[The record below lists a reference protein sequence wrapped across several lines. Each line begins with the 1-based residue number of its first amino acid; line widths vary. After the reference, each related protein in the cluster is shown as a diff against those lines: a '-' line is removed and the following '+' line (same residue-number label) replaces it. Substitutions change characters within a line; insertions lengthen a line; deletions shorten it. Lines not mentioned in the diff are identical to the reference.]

1 MKKLLLFLLTL
12 MLGFSTLQVSAQQ
25 TVEIGTGTSTT
36 SNTPYNSL
44 WGYSF
49 VEQIY
54 TAAEIDMAGSITS
67 ISFNNSS
74 SDQTNNITVYMKLV
88 NRTSFSSTTDY
99 ETVTAADIVYTGSH
113 NFSQG
118 WSTITL
124 DSPFDYDGVS
134 NLMIAIHENT
144 SGYSTRYF
152 YYTTATNAAISFHSD
167 SYDPNPYDLG
177 SYSGNKYTS
186 SNRANIR
193 MEIMP
198 NGSNCYAPLSPTIS
212 GVDTYE
218 ATLSWTPREGQTA
231 WEVCC
236 VSGVFDPDQASWT
249 PVTDTFYTFTN
260 LNAATNYTAY
270 VRTNCNPEVSNPRS
284 VQFTTLATCPNVP
297 TGLSVSN
304 ITATTV
310 DVSWTAGTDD
320 SAWEVVVV
328 PSNATPESG
337 IPEPTT
343 DNPYTVTDL
352 QDNTQYKVYVRT
364 DCGGG
369 DHSYWSNP
377 ATFTTKPHC
386 TPPVNVAISQI
397 TGTSALVT
405 WEPAIFGA
413 TNYTVEYSLT
423 SEENWTMELVDG
435 TQYMISGLEPD
446 SNYSVMVYSNCDLG
460 TADTI
465 ERSFTTNCLVG
476 GNIAIGNGSS
486 TDSYLPSYS
495 YYNYSYSQ
503 QLYTADELGGATTF
517 NSISF
522 HISSFS
528 EGRNLLIYMKHTNAS
543 SIGDGISAAGAQQV
557 YTHNGVTSMH
567 QGWNTFTLTTPF
579 EYNGTDNLL
588 VVVID
593 RTGSYSS
600 PYNYWTGHTASGMSC
615 YDYNDDD
622 PYSISSLPDCYS
634 SSFRANVIFGSPCD
648 NDASCVRPN
657 VYVTETSESSITI
670 DWAPGYT
677 ESTWNVEYSANDTD
691 WTSLGSVN
699 THPYEVGGLDPDTR
713 YKIRVSSNCG
723 SEESDYAMV
732 SARTECSSIEVSY
745 TEDFDDAPASG
756 SGNMVTCWT
765 RNTNYSTAYP
775 YTSNSQHHSGNYSVY
790 FYGTSSY
797 YSYLASPRI
806 DDMVAM
812 DNLQVRFW
820 ARKSTATYY
829 IQVGIMTDPNDY
841 STFQQ
846 IGQNLT
852 PDTINTWQLLQVNT
866 DSYTG
871 DGRYIAFRIPAD
883 ITNNMYI
890 DDVSIDYI
898 PLCEHVEDI
907 TTVSGT
913 VTANAADI
921 TWTEGG
927 TEGSWDVVYGISGT
941 ITDPENETATTVQS
955 PNISLTDLNSNTLY
969 DVYVK
974 AVCSPAESSIWM
986 PYTFRTE
993 CGVITTIPFSENF
1006 ESYSTGSSSPI
1017 YCWTRYNTYS
1027 TSYDYPYVS
1036 NSYAFSGSKSLYF
1049 YHDGSSYAMIA
1060 TPAFDQAI
1068 DFSNLQVSFMMR
1080 SSSASSAR
1088 MIVGMMDNPTDPT
1101 TFDPID
1107 TITVSASNTWEPV
1120 ETSLS
1125 SYTGTASHIALKSL
1139 MSGYYNIYIDNFV
1152 VEEIPS
1158 CPKPTHV
1165 TATSGATDTVVLSWT
1180 DANAT
1185 QWDIIYGLAG
1195 FNPDSISD
1203 DIIIIEGVTEN
1214 PYTITELEGGNVYD
1228 FYVRSI
1234 CDGGDMSPWCA
1245 VPASA
1250 IPFLMQMGITGSAT
1264 VTGCGLTVTDNGG
1277 LNGDYATDCDYT
1289 LTILPSEPNST
1300 IVISGTLNT
1309 ESGWDKLHIYS
1320 GTTTNAANL
1329 IETLSGSVGNFG
1341 PFESEDGA
1349 ITLHFESD
1357 GSVVYPGFVAIVNCV
1372 AAADCPRPSNFTF
1385 GELTSNSVSLSWQG
1399 SDNAS
1404 AWNVAY
1410 GPSPFIINEET
1421 PYEPVYDTTITIDEL
1436 TAGQEYD
1443 FYVQTDCG
1451 DGVSEWRGPITA
1463 APGVFTFGTTGGSS
1477 ITACGLTIYD
1487 NGGPSGN
1494 YTANC
1499 NYTLTVYPSDPD
1511 SVVSVSGTFAGEG
1524 TIDYLSVYDGT
1535 STSGTL
1541 LQQIT
1546 SGSSGTTV
1554 NFGPLTSESGPLT
1567 LNFYSDGSV
1576 QYAGFAATVSCMGA
1590 PDCRTPYGLTASNI
1604 TANEANITWT
1614 ADEDATL
1621 ELYYKENSDTTWTVV
1636 TTSEFTDVN
1645 TYLMTNLTPATT
1657 YNVYVANLCTD
1668 DTLTT
1673 ATISFTTLCA
1683 TVTAPYSEN
1692 FTGFNTAM
1700 SPCWERFSGLASTVF
1715 NGGILTPTTSGWGF
1729 ASSNVFP
1736 IGHPKINIYYTSCNY
1751 WLVSPSID
1759 LSQLNAPTLMFSL
1772 ALTDYG
1778 NEDPIEQ
1785 MGNQADDKFIVAI
1798 STDDGATWSAANATV
1813 WDNTGSGDYSYDS
1826 ISTTGEDISISL
1838 SQYAGQ
1844 TIRIAFYGESTVS
1857 GGDND
1862 LHIANVMVDEAPTC
1876 PRPSQVTATA
1886 TTTSSVTLS
1895 WTPGGDETS
1904 WNVEYGPAGFNPGEG
1919 TTMTGVT
1926 NPVTISGLSGST
1938 TYNFYVQAECGG
1950 GETSAWSNVYAATTD
1965 CDIVTLLPYTENFDN
1980 ISSGNANAFPTC
1992 WARPIQYSGYPY
2004 AVTAYQHSTPAS
2016 LRFQSL
2022 TTVPTTAVTPQFAED
2037 AHNLSLNFWLKAESI
2052 TYSGT
2057 FEVGVMTD
2065 PNDTATFVG
2074 VWTIQPT
2081 STGWTEYTLNFDT
2094 TAVSGANKYIAFRQH
2109 SNSSSWYYWLDDV
2122 TIDLNGTPT
2131 PPTDPTVTT
2140 NDATGIG
2147 QTSATLNATITNPS
2161 GVTIT
2166 AKGFE
2171 WKQTIGGSYTTIAG
2185 TGTGNNFTANLTGL
2199 TANTNYTFRAF
2210 ITFNGTT
2217 VTGDEMTFTTL
2228 DEGQQTCN
2236 VPTNLTATATAY
2248 NTANVTWTAGG
2259 SETAWNLQ
2267 YKAASATNWSSSIA
2281 VTTTNYQLTGLNA
2294 ETAYQVRVQANCGDN
2309 NTSDWTAT
2317 VSFTTPA
2324 APVEPCDAPT
2334 NLQVNSITQ
2343 TSATMTWTAGGSET
2357 SWKVGYK
2364 LSTASQWQEAT
2375 VQQTTYEIEGLTANS
2390 TYDVRVKAVCA
2401 ADNES
2406 DFITSS
2412 FTTTGV
2418 GIDNI
2423 TLANSISL
2431 MPNPA
2436 DNYIELSINSNF
2448 EVKEAVIFNAFGQ
2461 MIQTV
2466 QLTENHARID
2476 LSNMAAGMYFVRVN
2490 GEGMT
2495 ATKKFIKR

>member
-1 MKKLLLFLLTL
+1 MKKVLLFLLAL
-12 MLGFSTLQVSAQQ
+12 MLGFSTLQVSAQETL
-25 TVEIGTGTSTT
+25 TVHDGTTT
-36 SNTPYNSL
+36 N
-44 WGYSF
+44 GYVPVYGFYADAYLKAEF
-49 VEQIY
+49 VIP
-54 TAAEIDMAGSITS
+54 ANDLGDMAGGS
-67 ISFNNSS
+67 ISG
-74 SDQTNNITVYMKLV
+74 MK
-88 NRTSFSSTTDY
+88 FYSSTSSVSWGAANFQVFMTEVNN
-99 ETVTAADIVYTGSH
+99 ETISAFEGTGNATIVYTGPLSIA
-113 NFSQG
+113 NGEMEITFSTEYTYSG
-118 WSTITL
+118 GNLLIGFYNTVIGT
-124 DSPFDYDGVS
+124 YVS
-134 NLMIAIHENT
+134 CSWYGETVNGA
-144 SGYSTRYF
+144 SVQGYSYSDLASVSPSQRNFIPKTTF
-152 YYTTATNAAISFHSD
+152 TYTPSGTNCFS
-167 SYDPNPYDLG
+167 PN
-177 SYSGNKYTS
+177 N
-186 SNRANIR
+186 
-193 MEIMP
+193 
-198 NGSNCYAPLSPTIS
+198 PTIS
-212 GVDTYE
+212 DISAYE

-270 VRTNCNPEVSNPRS
+270 VRTNCAPEVSNPRQVS
-284 VQFTTLATCPNVP
+284 FTTLATCPNVP

-369 DHSYWSNP
+369 DHSYWSTA

-503 QLYTADELGGATTF
+503 QLYTAAELGGATTF

-677 ESTWNVEYSANDTD
+677 ESAWNVEYSVNDTD
-691 WTSLGSVN
+691 WVSLGSVN
-699 THPYEVGGLDPDTR
+699 AHPYEVGGLDPDTR

-765 RNTNYSTAYP
+765 RNTNNSTAYP

-890 DDVSIDYI
+890 DDVNIDNI
-898 PLCEHVEDI
+898 PMCEHVSDI
-907 TTVSGT
+907 HTTTIASD
-913 VTANAADI
+913 AADI
-921 TWTEGG
+921 AWTEGG
-927 TEGSWDVVYGISGT
+927 SESAWEVVYGISGT
-941 ITDPENETATTVQS
+941 ITNPDNETSTTVQS
-955 PNISLTDLNSNTLY
+955 PEISLSDLNSNTVY
-969 DVYVK
+969 DVFVK
-974 AVCSPAESSIWM
+974 AVCSGSESSIWM

-1080 SSSASSAR
+1080 SSSASSAK

-1107 TITVSASNTWEPV
+1107 TITVSASDTWEPV

-1125 SYTGTASHIALKSL
+1125 SYTGSASHIALKSL
-1139 MSGYYNIYIDNFV
+1139 MSGYYSIYVDNFV

-1165 TATSGATDTVVLSWT
+1165 TATSSTTDTVVLSWT
-1180 DANAT
+1180 DANVT

-1203 DIIIIEGVTEN
+1203 DIVIIEGVTEN

-1264 VTGCGLTVTDNGG
+1264 VTSCGLTVTDNGG
-1277 LNGDYATDCDYT
+1277 LNGDYALDCDYT

-1300 IVISGTLNT
+1300 LVISGTLNT
-1309 ESGWDKLHIYS
+1309 ENNYDKLHIYS

-1329 IETLSGSVGNFG
+1329 IETLTGSVSNFG
-1341 PFESEDGA
+1341 PFVSEDGA

-1357 GSVVYPGFVAIVNCV
+1357 YMIVSSGFVATINCIE
-1372 AAADCPRPSNFTF
+1372 AADCPRPSNFAIS
-1385 GELTSNSVSLSWQG
+1385 ELTSNSVSLSWQG

-1463 APGVFTFGTTGGSS
+1463 APGVFTFGTTGSSS
-1477 ITACGLTIYD
+1477 ITACGLTVYD

-1494 YTANC
+1494 YSSNC
-1499 NYTLTVYPSDPD
+1499 DYTLTVYPSDPD
-1511 SVVSVSGTFAGEG
+1511 SVVSVSGTFAGES
-1524 TIDYLSVYDGT
+1524 TWDYLEIYDGT
-1535 STSGTL
+1535 TTNDVLLEQIMSGT
-1541 LQQIT
+1541 
-1546 SGSSGTTV
+1546 GSSGTVV
-1554 NFGPLTSESGPLT
+1554 NFGPITSETGPLT
-1567 LNFYSDGSV
+1567 LRFYSDGSS
-1576 QYAGFAATVSCMGA
+1576 QYAGFAATISCVEA
-1590 PDCRTPYGLTASNI
+1590 PDCRTPYGLTANNI
-1604 TANEANITWT
+1604 AADEATITWT

-1657 YNVYVANLCTD
+1657 YNVYVANICTD
-1668 DTLTT
+1668 DTLTS
-1673 ATISFTTLCA
+1673 ATITFTTLCA
-1683 TVTAPYSEN
+1683 AVTAPYSEN
-1692 FTGFNTAM
+1692 FAGFNTAV
-1700 SPCWERFSGLASTVF
+1700 SPCWERFTGLASSVF
-1715 NGGILTPTTSGWGF
+1715 NGGALTASTSGWYF
-1729 ASSNVFP
+1729 NSSNVFP
-1736 IGHPKINIYYTSCNY
+1736 LGHPNINIYGLYVNY

-1759 LSQLNAPTLMFSL
+1759 LSQLSEPTLMFSL

-1778 NEDPIEQ
+1778 NTNPIEDPTA
-1785 MGNQADDKFIVAI
+1785 QADDQFMVII
-1798 STDDGATWSAANATV
+1798 STDNGATWSAANATV
-1813 WDNTGSGDYSYDS
+1813 WNNTTSGDYVYNT
-1826 ISTTGEDISISL
+1826 ISTTGEDIAISL

-1844 TIRIAFYGESTVS
+1844 TIRIAFYGESTES

-1926 NPVTISGLSGST
+1926 NPVTISSLSGST
-1938 TYNFYVQAECGG
+1938 TYDFYVQANCNG
-1950 GETSAWSNVYAATTD
+1950 GETSLWSYVYSATTD

-1992 WARPIQYSGYPY
+1992 WARPVQYSGFPY
-2004 AVTAYQHSTPAS
+2004 AVTTPHSTPAS
-2016 LRFQSL
+2016 LKFQSL
-2022 TTVPTTAVTPQFAED
+2022 TTVPATAVTPQFAED

-2081 STGWTEYTLNFDT
+2081 STDWTEYTLNFDT

-2140 NDATGIG
+2140 NDATSIG
-2147 QTSATLNATITNPS
+2147 QTSATLNASITNPS

-2171 WKQTIGGSYTTIAG
+2171 WRQTIGGSYTTIAG
-2185 TGTGNNFTANLTGL
+2185 TGTGNDFTANLTGL
-2199 TANTNYTFRAF
+2199 TANTSYTYKAF

-2259 SETAWNLQ
+2259 SETSWNLQ
-2267 YKAASATNWSSSIA
+2267 YRTGTANWTTLP
-2281 VTTTNYQLTGLNA
+2281 VNTTTYQITGLA
-2294 ETAYQVRVQANCGDN
+2294 AQTTYEVRVQANCGDN

-2324 APVEPCDAPT
+2324 EPVEPCDAPT

-2375 VQQTTYEIEGLTANS
+2375 VQTTSYDIEGLTANS

-2423 TLANSISL
+2423 TLANSINL

-2436 DNYIELSINSNF
+2436 DNYIELSINSNV

-2476 LSNMAAGMYFVRVN
+2476 LSDMAAGMYFVRVN